1 MEPVDQIQAEIDR
14 LMKDYL
20 DSKSLPLYD
29 MLSYHLGIHGLDP
42 GLTISER
49 AHGILLQIA
58 VETLGGDPLL
68 TLPAAMSIEMVNAF
82 CEIHDDV
89 QSGNP
94 TRNGQDSL
102 WWVWGPAQA
111 INAGDGMHSIARI
124 SLLNL
129 DRQHFSDRIS
139 HAALSF
145 LDKGALVTFEG
156 RYRDLEMQ
164 EKIDTSVTAYLEM
177 AGQKTGALYGSAL
190 SMAAGLSG
198 LSSKACEGLF
208 QSGHLIGQAKQ
219 IKLDMDQIWGSDS
232 NQKIDFLNKKKLFPV
247 IAGLEKATPSQKRKL
262 GDVYFKRVLENSDLD
277 AVLDVL
283 SDLGGKEPAELRYT
297 AAKDEALFIVQENF
311 PNNRAGNLIDYLEKI
326 LEE

>member
-1 MEPVDQIQAEIDR
+1 MEPRDQIQADINR
-14 LMKDYL
+14 LLKDYL

-42 GLTISER
+42 GLTIPKR
-49 AHGILLQIA
+49 VHGMLLQIA
-58 VETLGGDPLL
+58 VETLGGNPLL
-68 TLPAAMSIEMVNAF
+68 TLPAAMSIEMLNAF

-124 SLLNL
+124 ALLNL
-129 DRQHFSDRIS
+129 DKQHFTDRTS

-164 EKIDTSVTAYLEM
+164 ERIDTSVTAYLEM

-198 LSSKACEGLF
+198 LTSKACEGLF

-219 IKLDMDQIWGSDS
+219 IKLDMNQIWGSDS
-232 NQKIDFLNKKKLFPV
+232 SQKIDFLNKKKLFPV
-247 IAGLEKATPSQKRKL
+247 IAAMEKATPSQKRKL
-262 GDVYFKRVLENSDLD
+262 GDVYFKRVLEDSDLD
-277 AVLDVL
+277 SVLDVL
-283 SDLGGKEPAELRYT
+283 SDLGGKEPAKLRYT
-297 AAKDEALFIVQENF
+297 TIKNEALSIVKNYF
-311 PNNRAGNLIDYLEKI
+311 PNNQAESLIDYLEKI